1 MIPGIVYFYPAH
13 TNFKDGRKKWDGQT
27 DRQTDGQ
34 KSELGKGPQ
43 NKISLKNQNNQ

>member
-1 MIPGIVYFYPAH
+1 MIQIDPEYCIFLSRSQKV
-13 TNFKDGRKKWDGQT
+13 GQT